1 MISQIVFPPAGI
13 SKLGKVSAPPQPTT
27 LHTLVLVMS
36 LDLPQARIKIIP
48 FCGVRDRKIPQRFAQ
63 LCSQYRMRVL
73 TFAFS
78 SSVVWGLKNDSPH
91 PGNLDREINLRQKA
105 ASGSCVPGFQPSALL
120 PSQPNWYLAIFS
132 SHFLINTFPE
142 MIYYSYTNKR
152 RKYPLFMIGKASS
165 AYWSVPLTSDKAL

>member
-1 MISQIVFPPAGI
+1 MISQTVFPPASI
-13 SKLGKVSAPPQPTT
+13 SKLGEVSAPPQPMT
-27 LHTLVLVMS
+27 LHTLVLMS
-36 LDLPQARIKIIP
+36 LDLPQALVRVTF
-48 FCGVRDRKIPQRFAQ
+48 FCGIRGRKIPQRLTR
-63 LCSQYRMRVL
+63 LCSQYRMRAL

-78 SSVVWGLKNDSPH
+78 SSVVWGLKNDSPRSA
-91 PGNLDREINLRQKA
+91 NSIREINLRQKA
-105 ASGSCVPGFQPSALL
+105 TSGFCVPGFQLSALL
-120 PSQPNWYLAIFS
+120 PSQLNWYLAIFS